1 LVYLCHVDTEGVY
14 DHHIE
19 DFQEDVELCLEE
31 AMDSY
36 EVAIEHDSRKWN
48 SKLKKSDVETI
59 SMKKRLKELRE
70 TAEVELLKQ
79 FEMDFKMQLLDLVT
93 MQIGKR
99 QKKILEPP
107 VLVQ

>member
-1 LVYLCHVDTEGVY
+1 
-14 DHHIE
+14 
-19 DFQEDVELCLEE
+19 
-31 AMDSY
+31 MDSY

-59 SMKKRLKELRE
+59 SMKKRLKDLRE